1 MSSTRSWPPKRIA
14 KLSRRRYVFD
24 QVFNMHAN
32 QEEVFEKTVLPL
44 LDGVLNGYNATAFA
58 YGVSPPCLLF
68 GSGGREP
75 G

>member
-1 MSSTRSWPPKRIA
+1 
-14 KLSRRRYVFD
+14 VFD

-58 YGVSPPCLLF
+58 YGVSCPRSVDWAD
-68 GSGGREP
+68 GIQG
-75 G
+75 